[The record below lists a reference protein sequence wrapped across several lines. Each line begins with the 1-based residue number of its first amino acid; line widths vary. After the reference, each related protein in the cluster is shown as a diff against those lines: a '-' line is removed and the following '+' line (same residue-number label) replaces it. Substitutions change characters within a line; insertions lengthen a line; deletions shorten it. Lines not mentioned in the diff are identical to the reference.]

1 MKISLPKSAAA
12 DRIDTMR
19 IYRKILKENIEND
32 HLCGC
37 VSYDRDM
44 WDEMVEIALDLVCSI
59 RKQSRIGSRTPP
71 NKIFKQNMVFGP
83 HIPVLGRGRWGTPQ
97 QAEQGS
103 LLAGR
108 TK

>member
-1 MKISLPKSAAA
+1 MQISLPKSAAA

-37 VSYDRDM
+37 VSYDQDM
-44 WDEMVEIALDLVCSI
+44 WDELIEIALDLVCSI
-59 RKQSRIGSRTPP
+59 RKQSRIGGRTPP
-71 NKIFKQNMVFGP
+71 NKIFKQSMVFGP

-103 LLAGR
+103 LLAG
-108 TK
+108 